1 MCKGE
6 TVSKKKRAKIVE
18 PSKSQNAVLF
28 ISIAEIA
35 AASFTLIMAIMALMG
50 LQNAEVQTALADA
63 LAQSSST
70 LSFDDMVAM
79 IMTASVVEVV
89 CGIGCVITGIFGIRI
104 SQDKSLAV
112 TYSKLCLFTLVLA
125 GVGAVASIQ
134 ADTIFISFVLLAV
147 TALLYFYVKKVRF
160 EAESQASKKRK
171 KR

>member
-1 MCKGE
+1 M
-6 TVSKKKRAKIVE
+6 SKKKRAKAIE
-18 PSKSQNAVLF
+18 PSRSQNAVLF

-35 AASFTLIMAIMALMG
+35 AASFTLIMAIMALVG
-50 LQNAEVQTALADA
+50 LQNAEVQSALADA

-70 LSFDDMVAM
+70 LSFDDMLAM
-79 IMTASVVEVV
+79 ITTASVIELI

-104 SQDKSLAV
+104 SQDNTLAL

-134 ADTIFISFVLLAV
+134 ADTIFISFVLLAI
-147 TALLYFYVKKVRF
+147 TALLYFYVKKVRI
-160 EAESQASKKRK
+160 EAESQMSKKHRK